1 MMPRML
7 VAVALLASI
16 GCRFDADY
24 AGGHYACS
32 DGVCPA
38 GLACNSADECV
49 PPSELD
55 AAPPDAPPLDL
66 DCAEPG
72 VIIPGAERIFTG
84 DTTGD
89 TAQITGL
96 CDSRMMFG
104 PEDVYAGTAIAGD
117 PLHVTIDG
125 DASVSAYVINTCV
138 PSPPTCLGN
147 SLATPGFALD
157 ISSLAQGNF
166 YVIVDSELAAGGGPY
181 TLSVTL
187 GP

>member
-7 VAVALLASI
+7 VAVALTASI

-55 AAPPDAPPLDL
+55 AQVPDGPPPAL
-66 DCAEPG
+66 DCSEPG
-72 VIIPGAERIFTG
+72 VIIPGAERTFTG

-89 TAQITGL
+89 SNDITAP
-96 CDSRMMFG
+96 CDSRNMFG

-117 PLHVTIDG
+117 PLHVIIESD
-125 DASVSAYVINTCV
+125 DDVAAYVIITCAA
-138 PSPPTCLGN
+138 SPPTCLGN
-147 SLATPGFALD
+147 SLATPGFPLD
-157 ISSLAQGNF
+157 IPSLAAGNF
-166 YVIVDSELAAGGGPY
+166 YVVVDSELALGGGPY
-181 TLSVTL
+181 TLRVTL